1 MRQPMGYEKGSKVCR
16 LRKSIY
22 GLKQSARCWNQ
33 KLHNVL
39 TILQFEQS
47 AVDPCLYLKIIDG
60 KMMYLMI
67 YVDDLLVGFDDE
79 KEIDKLLEKL
89 QDHLPIVSLGNV
101 KQFLGLEIEEN
112 DGNFSICLRGYIE
125 KISKKFGLEDAKI
138 SKTPMDT
145 GYLKQEGDIEPFT
158 DQLMY
163 HSIIGALLYIAVNAR
178 PDISTSVSI
187 LSRRVSN
194 PRKCDWI
201 AAKRV
206 VRYLVGT
213 KDLKLSFGSAEDN
226 CVLLGFSDADWAGDQ
241 EDRKSNTGFV
251 FKLNGAAISWV
262 SRKQNCVTLSSM
274 EAEFVA
280 LTEATQEVVWLRKVL
295 AEMGEIQTN
304 PTCMFE
310 DNQSCISFVKNGRL
324 NKRSKHIDTKK
335 NYIKDMCDKEIMLR
349 YCPTEDMVADIMT
362 KPLGCVKLH
371 KFVEELGLRK

>member
-1 MRQPMGYEKGSKVCR
+1 M
-16 LRKSIY
+16 
-22 GLKQSARCWNQ
+22 
-33 KLHNVL
+33 
-39 TILQFEQS
+39 
-47 AVDPCLYLKIIDG
+47 
-60 KMMYLMI
+60 
-67 YVDDLLVGFDDE
+67 
-79 KEIDKLLEKL
+79 
-89 QDHLPIVSLGNV
+89 
-101 KQFLGLEIEEN
+101 
-112 DGNFSICLRGYIE
+112 
-125 KISKKFGLEDAKI
+125 
-138 SKTPMDT
+138 
-145 GYLKQEGDIEPFT
+145 
-158 DQLMY
+158 
-163 HSIIGALLYIAVNAR
+163 
-178 PDISTSVSI
+178 
-187 LSRRVSN
+187 
-194 PRKCDWI
+194 
-201 AAKRV
+201 
-206 VRYLVGT
+206 
-213 KDLKLSFGSAEDN
+213 
-226 CVLLGFSDADWAGDQ
+226 LGFSDADWAGDQ